1 MEAYDL
7 SHKLAYAGRLCRVPF
22 TTGPEFT
29 NSVPIHAVI
38 IIERI
43 ALSRKLHSIFIRVPR
58 LQDFLNVLPV
68 GLARVPIIFA
78 RARVFRPEF
87 LERMIT
93 AHFL

>member
-1 MEAYDL
+1 MIILE
-7 SHKLAYAGRLCRVPF
+7 RV
-22 TTGPEFT
+22 
-29 NSVPIHAVI
+29 
-38 IIERI
+38 
-43 ALSRKLHSIFIRVPR
+43 ALGRKLHLIVIRVPR
-58 LQDFLNVLPV
+58 LQDFLDVLPV